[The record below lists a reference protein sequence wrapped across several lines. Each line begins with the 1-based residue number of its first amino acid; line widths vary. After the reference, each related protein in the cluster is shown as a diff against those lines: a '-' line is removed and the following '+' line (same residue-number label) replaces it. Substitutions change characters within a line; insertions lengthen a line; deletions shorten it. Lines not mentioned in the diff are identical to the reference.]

1 MDLILVQ
8 RLLNIYSWAIAGLIM
23 IIVASIAIFYQ
34 KKFGVNTFYY
44 IYFIPLILFLII
56 LMQLFDI
63 FSLETES
70 LEFIGSMI
78 SFLVSYSLYRKM
90 AGVK

>member
-1 MDLILVQ
+1 MDLN
-8 RLLNIYSWAIAGLIM
+8 LLQKLFNLYSWAIASLIM

-44 IYFIPLILFLII
+44 IYYIPVIIFLII
-56 LMQLFDI
+56 LLQTFLI

-70 LEFIGSMI
+70 IEFIGSLI
-78 SFLVSYSLYRKM
+78 SFLVTFSLYRKM
-90 AGVK
+90 VGVK

>member
-1 MDLILVQ
+1 MDLN
-8 RLLNIYSWAIAGLIM
+8 LLQKLFNIYSWAIASLIM

-44 IYFIPLILFLII
+44 MYFIPVIIFLII
-56 LMQLFDI
+56 LLQIFVI

-70 LEFIGSMI
+70 IEFIGSVS
-78 SFLVSYSLYRKM
+78 SFLASYFLYKKM
-90 AGVK
+90 VGVK

>member
-1 MDLILVQ
+1 MDLN
-8 RLLNIYSWAIAGLIM
+8 LLQKLFNIYSWAIASLIM

-44 IYFIPLILFLII
+44 LYFIPVIIFLII
-56 LMQLFDI
+56 LLQIFVI

-70 LEFIGSMI
+70 IEFIGSVS
-78 SFLVSYSLYRKM
+78 SFLASYFLYKKM
-90 AGVK
+90 VGVK

>member
-1 MDLILVQ
+1 MDLILLQ
-8 RLLNIYSWAIAGLIM
+8 KLFNFYSWAIAGLIL

-34 KKFGVNTFYY
+34 NKFGVNTFYY
-44 IYFIPLILFLII
+44 IYFIPLIMFL
-56 LMQLFDI
+56 LVLLQVFAI

-70 LEFIGSMI
+70 IELIGSVI

-90 AGVK
+90 VGVK